1 MASTSATA
9 GPIQAKLTLSRAL
22 GAENDVCP
30 PGVWTCSSGKRSEIS
45 KISSDTPEDTVKL
58 SQTAEDACPPGVW
71 TRSTGKRSEITQEE
85 AIIAMTPIHK
95 DEPER
100 QDRENCSSENWVC
113 KKKRMLKQLLKEE
126 LNKPTLPKALE
137 DACPPGV
144 WTCSTGKR

>member
-1 MASTSATA
+1 MILSASGVYFGNA

-22 GAENDVCP
+22 GA
-30 PGVWTCSSGKRSEIS
+30 
-45 KISSDTPEDTVKL
+45 
-58 SQTAEDACPPGVW
+58 
-71 TRSTGKRSEITQEE
+71 EE

-100 QDRENCSSENWVC
+100 QDRKNCSSENWVC
-113 KKKRMLKQLLKEE
+113 KKKRMLKQMLKEA
-126 LNKPTLPKALE
+126 LNKPTLTKALE